1 MRQKIIRILIA
12 LLMVLPVSLSLK
24 AFTYEG
30 INYHVIDE
38 DAGTC
43 ETRAGY
49 QEKIVNHY
57 YDRPGNEVGGDVV
70 LPSKV
75 YDGDKEYILVGIADR
90 SFCTVDIKSITIP
103 PTVTYIGE
111 KAFYSCKGLGSIT
124 IPASCTSIGE
134 SAFEKCGTLS
144 IDIQGDIFI
153 GSNAFLDT
161 RTNPLRLGGEVST
174 NGASLRWL
182 KDDSWILCLYSQK
195 DNVRPNSASGDRNY
209 VYYLDLPISG
219 ISVSSTGAYDATISI
234 GAKKEHYE
242 GVIDNLK
249 ITGSVFT
256 KYSSTPLM
264 NLDITP
270 GEELHLEELIP
281 YSDYTL
287 KLDWVSESEGWI
299 SNYSREFS
307 TRFPQYHCAGHTTQ
321 TTVTVTEFY
330 LKETNPLVKVE
341 GIKIG
346 INGDYSEYNNKPLVF
361 KGLNPGSNQY
371 VDISITFNGIQKSIS
386 SSLFRT
392 QDIGQSINTD
402 RVSPT
407 SVQLTGIFDAGDAN
421 VTQSWWTDENNNK
434 LADGNAVI
442 ITGLEPEQSTIL
454 KYHIETDNGYSKFVT
469 KEVLTPELELTTLKP
484 RCVSQS
490 CAIVAAET
498 NISDEEPN
506 VGFEWK
512 KYDAPASLAPN
523 EGYAAIYDGRL
534 EGYIKNLQ
542 PTSYYNVR
550 AFYKSNAERYYYSDW
565 VTFDPS
571 DFSYFEPTVH
581 TYPANYI
588 TGNSASVK
596 GYALAG
602 TDAIDEQGFEYW
614 AEGGNRMRVL
624 SETAAPEGVNTVFAT
639 GQVMRATFT
648 GLRPATAYTF
658 RAFVTTASGTTYGE
672 EQTFTTAED
681 SGVEDV
687 SADATEPEITGYYDI
702 TGRRHDEPLRG
713 LNIVLYSDGST
724 RKVIMR

>member
-1 MRQKIIRILIA
+1 MDANSFIIAYKGKEIESALKSTYYKGSYLLIDSYGPFYVSEMRTT
-12 LLMVLPVSLSLK
+12 LLTAAFKLEKNPLFEAEIGSEYEYDLSLVDSK
-24 AFTYEG
+24 TGQITGPDATGEYRITGLEPDHKYELLL
-30 INYHVIDE
+30 NYHNADNSDQGSTTIKF
-38 DAGTC
+38 T
-43 ETRAGY
+43 T
-49 QEKIVNHY
+49 Q
-57 YDRPGNEVGGDVV
+57 
-70 LPSKV
+70 KV
-75 YDGDKEYILVGIADR
+75 EFKCSY
-90 SFCTVDIKSITIP
+90 
-103 PTVTYIGE
+103 
-111 KAFYSCKGLGSIT
+111 
-124 IPASCTSIGE
+124 E
-134 SAFEKCGTLS
+134 S
-144 IDIQGDIFI
+144 
-153 GSNAFLDT
+153 
-161 RTNPLRLGGEVST
+161 
-174 NGASLRWL
+174 
-182 KDDSWILCLYSQK
+182 
-195 DNVRPNSASGDRNY
+195 
-209 VYYLDLPISG
+209 
-219 ISVSSTGAYDATISI
+219 
-234 GAKKEHYE
+234 
-242 GVIDNLK
+242 
-249 ITGSVFT
+249 
-256 KYSSTPLM
+256 
-264 NLDITP
+264 
-270 GEELHLEELIP
+270 
-281 YSDYTL
+281 
-287 KLDWVSESEGWI
+287 
-299 SNYSREFS
+299 
-307 TRFPQYHCAGHTTQ
+307 TQ
-321 TTVTVTEFY
+321 TTVTINELSAAGTGDEKPTRVGVTTKDGMTTEYDFTGKPIKIPNLRPKSSNNLILY
-330 LKETNPLVKVE
+330 AYYGDVCAYGWDGELRTKALNPRIEAEEVGPTSIKLIGKYDEGDAKIVNIWFESDSKETIEETDLTVCGLDPNT
-341 GIKIG
+341 KIG
-346 INGDYSEYNNKPLVF
+346 YRFYVQTDQGYSEW
-361 KGLNPGSNQY
+361 
-371 VDISITFNGIQKSIS
+371 
-386 SSLFRT
+386 
-392 QDIGQSINTD
+392 TD
-402 RVSPT
+402 RT
-407 SVQLTGIFDAGDAN
+407 
-421 VTQSWWTDENNNK
+421 
-434 LADGNAVI
+434 
-442 ITGLEPEQSTIL
+442 ITTAS
-454 KYHIETDNGYSKFVT
+454 
-469 KEVLTPELELTTLKP
+469 ELELTTLKP